1 MSLSYI
7 FIDSTFWPW
16 SPVCLIH
23 WSSVFLILEKGLRV
37 LGLIGQVLE
46 FPRIGFQ
53 VVQLLGRLAG
63 SKEKALLKIIELAFL
78 SPVADRKVSRF
89 VVLVGAGL
97 QMRALGITIA
107 DILEALSTDRSNA
120 VIGLVAAVP
129 GATANLRA

>member
-1 MSLSYI
+1 M
-7 FIDSTFWPW
+7 
-16 SPVCLIH
+16 
-23 WSSVFLILEKGLRV
+23 
-37 LGLIGQVLE
+37 
-46 FPRIGFQ
+46 
-53 VVQLLGRLAG
+53 
-63 SKEKALLKIIELAFL
+63 LKIIELAFL

-129 GATANLRA
+129 GAYGKFTGLSIGSKRGRASMYSGISIPAK